1 MVDMITVD
9 ALNMDSK
16 QLNRKIKE
24 LVSQGQKEINIINV
38 LGQRFIGNGI
48 QDNSLKITIHG
59 VAGNDLGMFME
70 GVSIEIFGNAQDG
83 VGNTLNGG
91 TISVHGNAGDV
102 VGYAARGG
110 KIFIEKNVGYRVG
123 IHMKE
128 FENNVPVIVVGGSAG
143 SFLGEYMAGGILVI
157 LNINSPKIMKA
168 DAIGT
173 GMHGGKI
180 YIRGDVDINNIG
192 KEVVILDIDDNDYK
206 ILKNILKEFGNKF
219 NFNAVELLK
228 DKFIKLKAISH
239 RPYGNLYAY

>member
-1 MVDMITVD
+1 MITID
-9 ALNMDSK
+9 ATNMDSR
-16 QLNRKIKE
+16 QLNEKIKE
-24 LVSQGQKEINIINV
+24 SIRQGHKEINIINV

-48 QDNSLKITIHG
+48 QNGGLKITIHG
-59 VAGNDLGMFME
+59 TAGNDLGMFMD
-70 GVSIEIFGNAQDG
+70 GVDIELFGNAQDG
-83 VGNTLNGG
+83 VGNTLNSG
-91 TISVHGNAGDV
+91 TICVHGNAGDV

-128 FENNVPVIVVGGSAG
+128 YEENVPIIVVGGSAG
-143 SFLGEYMAGGILVI
+143 SFLGEYMAGGILVV
-157 LNINSPKIMKA
+157 LNIDSPKIMKA

-180 YIRGDVDINNIG
+180 YIRGDVNVNNIG
-192 KEVVILDIDDNDYK
+192 KEVVILDIDDNDYE
-206 ILKNILKEFGNKF
+206 ILKNILSDYGNKF

-228 DKFIKLKAISH
+228 DRFIKLKAISH

>member
-1 MVDMITVD
+1 MININ
-9 ALNMDSK
+9 ALNMDSRE
-16 QLNRKIKE
+16 LNMQIKE
-24 LVSQGQKEINIINV
+24 SIANGHKEINIINA

-48 QDNSLKITIHG
+48 QNKDLKITING
-59 VAGNDLGMFME
+59 TVGNDLGMFMD
-70 GVSIEIFGNAQDG
+70 GVDIELFGNAQDG
-83 VGNTLNGG
+83 VGNTLNSG
-91 TISVHGNAGDV
+91 TICVHGRAGDV

-110 KIFIEKNVGYRVG
+110 KIFIEKDVGYRVG

-128 FENNVPVIVVGGSAG
+128 FKTNVPTVVVGGSAG

-157 LNINSPKIMKA
+157 LNLDSPKTMKA

-180 YIRGDVDINNIG
+180 YIRGEVNTNNIG
-192 KEVVILDIDDNDYK
+192 KEVVILDIDDDDYK
-206 ILKNILKEFGNKF
+206 ILKNILSEYGKKF
-219 NFNAVELLK
+219 NFNSVDLLK